1 MGNYTVGLVGAGGIA
16 NSHLP
21 AWLALGV
28 DVVVFSIDGAAPAL
42 VERHGGGRVVDS
54 YEELLAA
61 SDAVDICTP
70 TFTHKG
76 LVLEA
81 AEAGK
86 DIVCEKP
93 LALTEAD
100 STDMIEACDRAGVQ
114 LYPAHVVRF
123 FPEYVA
129 MHDAITDGELGRLA
143 VQRFLR
149 AGSAPAAPW
158 FSQQELSGG
167 LVMDQMIHDL
177 DFARWNAGEVT
188 QVYATQSPSLR
199 EDGAAEPRTAQ
210 VILTHASGAVSYV
223 NGVWSSN
230 PIAFQTRFEVAGDA
244 GLLQH
249 DSLANP
255 PLAFNGSDEEVS
267 GFQPS
272 TPFGES
278 PYLTELR
285 EFYHAFLGGPAP
297 RVDAADGLAAV
308 ALAAAALRSI
318 ETAAPVTLAAST
330 STSTSTSNMNT
341 IDSNTIDAGETN
353 R

>member
-42 VERHGGGRVVDS
+42 VRRHGGGRVVDS
-54 YEELLAA
+54 YAELLAA

-70 TFTHKG
+70 TFTHRD
-76 LVLEA
+76 LVVEA
-81 AEAGK
+81 ADAGK

-93 LALTEAD
+93 LALSEAD
-100 STDMIEACDRAGVQ
+100 TAQMIEACERAGVR

-129 MHDAITDGELGRLA
+129 MHRAVADGALGRLA

-149 AGSAPAAPW
+149 AGAAPAAPW
-158 FSQQELSGG
+158 FSQKELSGG

-188 QVYATQSPSLR
+188 RVYATESPSLR
-199 EDGAAEPRTAQ
+199 EDGAPEPVTAQ
-210 VILTHASGAVSYV
+210 VVLTHESGALSYV
-223 NGVWSSN
+223 NGVWSRN
-230 PIAFQTRFEVAGDA
+230 AVAFQTRFEVTGDG

-255 PLAFNGSDEEVS
+255 PLAFNGTADEVS

-285 EFYHAFLGGPAP
+285 EFYHAFLGGPTP
-297 RVDAADGLAAV
+297 RVDARDGLAAV
-308 ALAAAALRSI
+308 AIAAAALRSI
-318 ETAAPVTLAAST
+318 ETAAPVT
-330 STSTSTSNMNT
+330 M
-341 IDSNTIDAGETN
+341 DVQ

>member
-42 VERHGGGRVVDS
+42 AKRHGGGRVVDS
-54 YEELLAA
+54 YAELLAA
-61 SDAVDICTP
+61 SDAVDVCTP
-70 TFTHKG
+70 TFTHRD

-81 AEAGK
+81 AAAGK
-86 DIVCEKP
+86 DVVCEKP

-100 STDMIEACDRAGVQ
+100 TAEMIEACDRAGVQ

-123 FPEYVA
+123 FPQYVA
-129 MHDAITDGELGRLA
+129 MHDAITDGEIGRLA

-158 FSQQELSGG
+158 FSQKELSGG

-188 QVYATQSPSLR
+188 QVYATESPSLR
-199 EDGAAEPRTAQ
+199 DDGAREPLTAQ
-210 VILTHASGAVSYV
+210 VILTHESGAVSYV
-223 NGVWSSN
+223 NGVWSRDD
-230 PIAFQTRFEVAGDA
+230 IAFQTRFEVAGDG

-249 DSLANP
+249 DSLVNP
-255 PLAFNGSDEEVS
+255 PLAFNGTTEEVS

-285 EFYHAFLGGPAP
+285 EFYQAFLGGPAP

-308 ALAAAALRSI
+308 ALAEAALRSI
-318 ETAAPVTLAAST
+318 EISAPVSVTT
-330 STSTSTSNMNT
+330 GTTRTHT
-341 IDSNTIDAGETN
+341 TKTDTGKTDTGKTN

>member
-54 YEELLAA
+54 YAELLAV

-70 TFTHKG
+70 TFTHRD
-76 LVLEA
+76 LVIEA
-81 AEAGK
+81 AEAGRN
-86 DIVCEKP
+86 IVCEKP
-93 LALTEAD
+93 LALSEAD
-100 STDMIEACDRAGVQ
+100 TAAMIEACERAGVQ

-129 MHDAITDGELGRLA
+129 MHDAISDGDIGTLA

-158 FSQQELSGG
+158 FSQKELSGG

-188 QVYATQSPSLR
+188 QVYATESPSLR
-199 EDGAAEPRTAQ
+199 EDGVPEPLTAQ
-210 VILTHASGAVSYV
+210 IILTHQSGTISYV
-223 NGVWSSN
+223 TGVWSRK

-249 DSLANP
+249 DSLGNP
-255 PLAFNGSDEEVS
+255 PIAFNGSTDEVS
-267 GFQPS
+267 GYQPTTRFS
-272 TPFGES
+272 ES

-285 EFYHAFLGGPAP
+285 EFHQAFLGGPSP

-318 ETAAPVTLAAST
+318 ETAAPVTVAA
-330 STSTSTSNMNT
+330 
-341 IDSNTIDAGETN
+341 N

>member
-28 DVVVFSIDGAAPAL
+28 DVVVFSLDGAAPAL

-54 YEELLAA
+54 YAELLAA

-70 TFTHKG
+70 TFTHRD
-76 LVLEA
+76 LVIEA
-81 AEAGK
+81 AAAGK
-86 DIVCEKP
+86 DVVCEKP

-100 STDMIEACDRAGVQ
+100 TTEMIEACDRAGVQ

-129 MHDAITDGELGRLA
+129 MHDAISDGEIGRLA

-158 FSQQELSGG
+158 FSQKELSGG

-188 QVYATQSPSLR
+188 QVYATESPSLR
-199 EDGAAEPRTAQ
+199 KDGTPEPLTAQ
-210 VILTHASGAVSYV
+210 VILTHESGTVSYV
-223 NGVWSSN
+223 NGVWSRD

-249 DSLANP
+249 DSLGNP
-255 PLAFNGSDEEVS
+255 PIAFNGSTEEVS

-285 EFYHAFLGGPAP
+285 EFYQAFLGGPTP
-297 RVDAADGLAAV
+297 RVGAADGLAAV

-318 ETAAPVTLAAST
+318 ETAAPVTLATTNAE
-330 STSTSTSNMNT
+330 
-341 IDSNTIDAGETN
+341 ETN